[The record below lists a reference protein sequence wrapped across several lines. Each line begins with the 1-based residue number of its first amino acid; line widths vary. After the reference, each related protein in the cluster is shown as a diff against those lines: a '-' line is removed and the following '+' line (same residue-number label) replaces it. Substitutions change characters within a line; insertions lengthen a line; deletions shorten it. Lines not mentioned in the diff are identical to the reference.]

1 MRTKHLKNIFA
12 GTLLITGTAFSTY
25 GNASALIIDDFT
37 QAQAVFDRGNS
48 VAATTNT
55 TNILTGTN
63 LTNAS
68 RTFTAL
74 ATANKSANREDI
86 STNGGLLSISNSA
99 GSSGTAT
106 ILWNF
111 DPVNFT
117 SSSNAILLDVVT
129 INHDFNVEM
138 IANGTS
144 SSGVKN
150 FNATGNYLI
159 NFSDFSN
166 SSVFT
171 NMSSLSLIF
180 TGPLTWG
187 GDFKLSTATQPVA
200 APVTAVPLPPALALM
215 GSALLG
221 LMGISRSKKQS

>member
-12 GTLLITGTAFSTY
+12 GTLLITGTAFSSY

-37 QAQAVFDRGNS
+37 QVQKALDFGNP
-48 VAATTNT
+48 AEATTST
-55 TNILTGTN
+55 TNSLSGTS
-63 LTNAS
+63 LINAS

-74 ATANKSANREDI
+74 ATPPKFSSIETIAS
-86 STNGGLLSISNSA
+86 GGNLLSISNSA

-111 DPVNFT
+111 DTVNFT
-117 SSSNAILLDVVT
+117 SSSNAIQLDVVT

-171 NMSSLSLIF
+171 NMNSLSLIF

-187 GDFKLSTATQPVA
+187 GQFKLLTATQPA
-200 APVTAVPLPPALALM
+200 LASVTAVPLPPALALM

>member
-12 GTLLITGTAFSTY
+12 GTLLITGTAFSSY
-25 GNASALIIDDFT
+25 GNASLLIIDDFT
-37 QAQAVFDRGNS
+37 QAQTVTDRGDS
-48 VAATTNT
+48 VAATTST

-63 LTNAS
+63 LANAS

-74 ATANKSANREDI
+74 ATAATYANKETIAS
-86 STNGGLLSISNSA
+86 GGNLLSISNSA

-111 DPVNFT
+111 DSINFT

-159 NFSDFSN
+159 NFNDFTN

-171 NMSSLSLIF
+171 NMNSLSLIF

-187 GDFKLSTATQPVA
+187 GQFKLLTAMQPVA

>member
-12 GTLLITGTAFSTY
+12 GTLLITGTAFSSY
-25 GNASALIIDDFT
+25 GNASPLIIDDFT
-37 QAQAVFDRGNS
+37 QTQMVTDRGNS
-48 VAATTNT
+48 VAATIST
-55 TNILTGTN
+55 TNILTGTD

-74 ATANKSANREDI
+74 ATAATYANKETIAS
-86 STNGGLLSISNSA
+86 GGNLLSISNSA

-111 DPVNFT
+111 DSVNFT
-117 SSSNAILLDVVT
+117 SSSNTILLDVVT

-159 NFSDFSN
+159 NFNDFTN

-171 NMSSLSLIF
+171 NMNSLSLIF

-187 GDFKLSTATQPVA
+187 GEFKLLTAMQPVE

-221 LMGISRSKKQS
+221 LMGISRKKQS